1 MIFFRGKT
9 LLPFYFWLFF
19 VCLFVQVTMNEIILR
34 LVCMNILTSDGLS
47 IIECFCK
54 YLFDDDYCII
64 CVILI
69 NENTVEVMLGLKCD
83 IIHNNI
89 RPWASITPRAPPPH
103 NSIKWVSLES
113 PGCLLCEFEW

>member
-19 VCLFVQVTMNEIILR
+19 VCLLVQVTMNDIVLR
-34 LVCMNILTSDGLS
+34 LGCMNILTADGLS

-64 CVILI
+64 CMILI
-69 NENTVEVMLGLKCD
+69 NENPVEVMLGLKCD
-83 IIHNNI
+83 IIHNNMNPYMCFI
-89 RPWASITPRAPPPH
+89 LSC
-103 NSIKWVSLES
+103 KCMLQ
-113 PGCLLCEFEW
+113 CLILVLLKICSVLF